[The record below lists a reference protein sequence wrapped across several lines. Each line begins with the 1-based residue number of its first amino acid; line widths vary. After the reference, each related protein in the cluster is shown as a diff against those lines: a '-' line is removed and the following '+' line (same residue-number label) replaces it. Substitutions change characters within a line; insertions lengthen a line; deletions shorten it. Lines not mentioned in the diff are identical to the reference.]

1 MPSFF
6 SSFPNI
12 SDLLNDPG
20 FASLTSEIFSA
31 AHPIAGVCVFI
42 DKSLP
47 PDRPSPAAPLSRG
60 PPLPRPPS
68 PAAPLSRQLTRD
80 TATGAVSLAE
90 AHDNAVKFHSADRG
104 GPKLIRVLYTG
115 TDDDLYAV
123 CLAF

>member
-47 PDRPSPAAPLSRG
+47 PDRPSPAAPLSR
-60 PPLPRPPS
+60 
-68 PAAPLSRQLTRD
+68 QLTRD

-123 CLAF
+123 RLAF